1 MTQNFE
7 NWTVAYLTR
16 LIEVLVNLKEIKNL
30 KEDSTDGVIK
40 FYVQLFLLDLSQG
53 LIETMNQG

>member
-40 FYVQLFLLDLSQG
+40 FYVHLFLLDLSQG